1 MLLDEHR
8 SHSPALKK
16 SFMYIAVVDMLY
28 PVAWDISSGPCPS
41 SAMRSSKSRDGFGF
55 FALVCRRQP
64 TLLGLQSGSGHCPQI
79 AASSASRS
87 VILRST
93 IGSIASRLRQG
104 ATAPLMP

>member
-1 MLLDEHR
+1 
-8 SHSPALKK
+8 
-16 SFMYIAVVDMLY
+16 MLY
-28 PVAWDISSGPCPS
+28 PVALAIVSGPYPS
-41 SAMRSSKSRDGFGF
+41 SAMRSSKSRDGLGF
-55 FALVCRRQP
+55 FALVCSRQP

-79 AASSASRS
+79 AASSASRY

>member
-1 MLLDEHR
+1 
-8 SHSPALKK
+8 
-16 SFMYIAVVDMLY
+16 MYIAVVDMLY
-28 PVAWDISSGPCPS
+28 PVAWAIVSGPYPS